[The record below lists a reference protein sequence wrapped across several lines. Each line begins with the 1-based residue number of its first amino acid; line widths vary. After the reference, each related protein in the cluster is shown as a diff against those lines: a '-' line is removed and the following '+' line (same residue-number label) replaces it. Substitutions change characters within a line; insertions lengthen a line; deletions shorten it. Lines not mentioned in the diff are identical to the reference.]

1 MISTCGSVWKAAK
14 RPFRKPWCRGQKEVV
29 MYCLLL
35 VTGLSLLLTHA
46 FSQMPMVTIKSNG
59 WFEMKANLI
68 LIASDGHQEQAAMTG
83 SCCCDRWPDTS
94 AAHLPQWKRPQA
106 QFCWVALPAT
116 RLPDRGSS
124 YCSLPGPSSILYH
137 APWES
142 CLSSEMFW
150 LVFGVKTVLENSDLN
165 E

>member
-68 LIASDGHQEQAAMTG
+68 LIASDGRQEQAAMTG

-94 AAHLPQWKRPQA
+94 AAHLPQWKHPQA
-106 QFCWVALPAT
+106 QFCWVAGQSASHEAPRQGILLLLPART
-116 RLPDRGSS
+116 QL
-124 YCSLPGPSSILYH
+124 YSLPCTLRILSELRDVLVSI
-137 APWES
+137 WS
-142 CLSSEMFW
+142 KNC
-150 LVFGVKTVLENSDLN
+150 FGE
-165 E
+165 